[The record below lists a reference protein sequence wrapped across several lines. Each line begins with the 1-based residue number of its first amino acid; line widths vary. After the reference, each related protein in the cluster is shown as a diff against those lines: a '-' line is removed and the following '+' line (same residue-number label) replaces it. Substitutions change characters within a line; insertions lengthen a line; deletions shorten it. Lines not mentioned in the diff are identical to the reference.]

1 MKIGRHE
8 NSRKFRALDGKM
20 FLTVTSVFLQ
30 IKVAF
35 LVKLEKVHQKMF
47 LTVTSVFLQIRVT
60 FLVKL
65 EKVYQKL

>member
-30 IKVAF
+30 IRVA
-35 LVKLEKVHQKMF
+35 
-47 LTVTSVFLQIRVT
+47 

>member
-35 LVKLEKVHQKMF
+35 LVMLEKVC
-47 LTVTSVFLQIRVT
+47 
-60 FLVKL
+60 
-65 EKVYQKL
+65 